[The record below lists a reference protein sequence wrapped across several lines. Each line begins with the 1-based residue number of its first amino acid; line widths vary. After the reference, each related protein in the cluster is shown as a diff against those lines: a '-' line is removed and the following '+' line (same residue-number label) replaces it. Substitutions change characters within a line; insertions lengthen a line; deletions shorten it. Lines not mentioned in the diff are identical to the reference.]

1 MHVVAEAMTIQ
12 AAPSA
17 SLSRLLS
24 SIYSRLPDNRNIGLI
39 SDSFRMRRSTTAWGA
54 DIALNTVIL
63 YQDLPSSRLDK
74 RFRSPELTPASE

>member
-1 MHVVAEAMTIQ
+1 MHVIAEAMTIQ
-12 AAPSA
+12 AATSA

-39 SDSFRMRRSTTAWGA
+39 SDLFRMRRSTTAWGA
-54 DIALNTVIL
+54 DIALDTVIL
-63 YQDLPSSRLDK
+63 YQDLLSSRLDK